1 MLIFIDLDGT
11 LVDTIHHSW
20 APFRDGQGD
29 VNVKNVYA
37 FPGAIEFLNSFREAG
52 HSIVLVSDSHP
63 RYVSKFKVYFGL
75 DGIDLADKPNTVKLM
90 NYIASR
96 SDLLAL
102 MQDRSQCF
110 FIGDTKLDIETGRR
124 LGIRTI
130 LLTQYNV
137 SKEDIDW
144 RNGIG
149 DEQGSKKMGPTY
161 YAKNFVEVASILN
174 APEQNL
180 YSIEGVFAGAISRC
194 AVKYYERYSDGSVDL
209 ICCLA
214 RQEQG
219 TCDPYARA
227 DKYYQISNDKRSY
240 DFLKALADGVK
251 FYIDE
256 VVSHTYESWDAF
268 TYITDKSTT
277 QPPNKMKEIF
287 DLVDTVIPKQIIFA
301 WSEQVQGSLR
311 DRYYYS
317 ERRDFLNQYLHIVDS
332 VDLNGKN
339 IIVLDDQLTTGATA
353 FYVIKMLHEL
363 GARNVM
369 VIAMF
374 QMILPVSDGKICPRC
389 GQEMSIKI
397 KHNDGKRFYSCVPK
411 EFKGTGCGYIENID

>member
-11 LVDTIHHSW
+11 LVDTIHPSW
-20 APFRDGQGD
+20 APLRDGQEDG
-29 VNVKNVYA
+29 NVQNVYV
-37 FPGAIEFLNSFREAG
+37 FPGAMEFLNSFREAG
-52 HSIVLVSDSHP
+52 HSVVLVSDSHP
-63 RYVSKFKVYFGL
+63 RYVSKFKAYFGL
-75 DGIDLADKPNTVKLM
+75 DGIDLADKPNTFKLM

-96 SDLLAL
+96 DGLLAL
-102 MQDRSQCF
+102 VQDRSQCF
-110 FIGDTKLDIETGRR
+110 FIGDTKLDIEMGRI

-130 LLTQYNV
+130 LLTQYRV
-137 SKEDIDW
+137 REEDIDW
-144 RNGIG
+144 RNGVG
-149 DEQGSKKMGPTY
+149 DVLGSVKMGPTY
-161 YAKNFVEVASILN
+161 YAKNFAEVTSILN
-174 APEQNL
+174 APESNL
-180 YSIEGVFAGAISRC
+180 YSIEGAFAGFISRR
-194 AVKYYERYSDGSVDL
+194 AVEYPNNMRYRGL
-209 ICCLA
+209 IRCLA

-227 DKYYQISNDKRSY
+227 DKYYQISNDKRPY
-240 DFLKALADGVK
+240 DFLKTLADGVK

-256 VVSHTYESWDAF
+256 VVSHTESWDTF
-268 TYITDKSTT
+268 TYLTDKSTT

-287 DLVDTVIPKQIIFA
+287 DLVDTVIPKQTIFA

-317 ERRDFLNQYLHIVDS
+317 ERREFLNQYLHIVDS

-353 FYVIKMLHEL
+353 FHVIKMLREL
-363 GARNVM
+363 GAHNVM

-389 GQEMSIKI
+389 GQKMSIKI
-397 KHNDGKRFYSCVPK
+397 KRNDGKRFYSCVPK
-411 EFKGTGCGYIENID
+411 KFKGTGCGYIENID